1 MKIVLEKKYLVVPIN
16 SNAVTK
22 KLCFYNEKNGEQ
34 KLIMDFDCKMDFAD
48 PTYWGYIDVSK
59 YQGMELEYC
68 SIPSMDFVLTQSDEK
83 KIDNVYHEE
92 FRPMVHYTPQIGW
105 INDPNGLI
113 KYHGTYHMF
122 YQYNPLGIEWG
133 NMHWGHAI
141 SRDLFHWQEQDAVL
155 FPDEMGT
162 MFSGSAIEDI
172 RNVSGLQTNENPPIL
187 LFYTA
192 AGDCSLLSKGQKY
205 TQCLAVSTDGGK
217 TFEKY
222 HKNPIVE
229 WIAADNRDPK
239 VVWVEELSRYVM
251 GLYLEGHRYCLL
263 TSENLLDWTILQELE
278 INNEGECPDITCYE
292 LDGKKY
298 WVIIGASDYYVVG
311 VFEDGKFVVL
321 TKERKLTYSP
331 SRFSYAAQ
339 SYSGIDDGRNI
350 RMIWDKI
357 NMPSKRTP
365 HQMSVPMELRLV
377 KCRNDLLLTSFPADE
392 IKQMYVGTDHR
403 ENFSLEESISYPLMR
418 AAYDIQLQA
427 EYGVPIQIEWF
438 GHTIRLNTEDNC
450 VEFQKHKFPISVDQK
465 SIDLRIVIDRCSI
478 EIFSDAGKYS
488 ATYLALCD
496 YNVPYLTISA
506 KDTVRIDS
514 LSVSKLKSIYVGE
527 ENRK

>member
-217 TFEKY
+217 TF
-222 HKNPIVE
+222 
-229 WIAADNRDPK
+229 
-239 VVWVEELSRYVM
+239 
-251 GLYLEGHRYCLL
+251 
-263 TSENLLDWTILQELE
+263 
-278 INNEGECPDITCYE
+278 
-292 LDGKKY
+292 
-298 WVIIGASDYYVVG
+298 
-311 VFEDGKFVVL
+311 
-321 TKERKLTYSP
+321 
-331 SRFSYAAQ
+331 
-339 SYSGIDDGRNI
+339 
-350 RMIWDKI
+350 
-357 NMPSKRTP
+357 
-365 HQMSVPMELRLV
+365 
-377 KCRNDLLLTSFPADE
+377 
-392 IKQMYVGTDHR
+392 
-403 ENFSLEESISYPLMR
+403 
-418 AAYDIQLQA
+418 
-427 EYGVPIQIEWF
+427 
-438 GHTIRLNTEDNC
+438 
-450 VEFQKHKFPISVDQK
+450 
-465 SIDLRIVIDRCSI
+465 
-478 EIFSDAGKYS
+478 
-488 ATYLALCD
+488 
-496 YNVPYLTISA
+496 
-506 KDTVRIDS
+506 
-514 LSVSKLKSIYVGE
+514 
-527 ENRK
+527 